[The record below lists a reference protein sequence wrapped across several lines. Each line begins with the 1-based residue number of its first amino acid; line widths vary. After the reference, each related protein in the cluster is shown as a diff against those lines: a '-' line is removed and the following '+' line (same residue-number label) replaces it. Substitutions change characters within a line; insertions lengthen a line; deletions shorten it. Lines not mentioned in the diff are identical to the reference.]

1 MSMTWRKS
9 PEQLVEAF
17 SEALPDDPR
26 VERRKMFGYPCA
38 FVNGNMFCGLHQE
51 NLVVRLPEEA
61 RNTLV
66 EKDGAHIFAPFPGRI
81 MKEYVSMP
89 DALIADTGRLRSWL
103 MRSLEYTAALP
114 AKGARKGTAAKKAAA
129 PSKATAPTK
138 TAAKKTAAKKTA
150 GPRRGASR

>member
-1 MSMTWRKS
+1 MAMTWRKS
-9 PEQLVEAF
+9 PEQLVESF
-17 SEALPDDPR
+17 SAALPDDPR

-51 NLVVRLPEEA
+51 NLVVRLPEEE
-61 RNTLV
+61 RNTLI

-89 DALIADTGRLRSWL
+89 DALIADAGRLRSWL
-103 MRSLEYTAALP
+103 MRSLEYAAALP
-114 AKGARKGTAAKKAAA
+114 AKGTGKRTAAKKAAA
-129 PSKATAPTK
+129 PKKGAASTK

-150 GPRRGASR
+150 AK

>member
-1 MSMTWRKS
+1 MAMAMTWRKS

-17 SEALPDDPR
+17 SAALPDDPR
-26 VERRKMFGYPCA
+26 VERRKMFGYQCA

-51 NLVVRLPEEA
+51 NLVVRLPEEE

-129 PSKATAPTK
+129 PKKA
-138 TAAKKTAAKKTA
+138 AAKKTAAKTVA